1 MNDIA
6 AAIGLSNLTLL
17 DDTMIKHKSNGR
29 YYDQALQNIPGVT
42 LLTRHDDRESSH
54 WIYTLRV
61 ENRDG
66 FMKMM
71 KEKGIEVSKVHERN
85 DKHTC
90 MKEFRVAL
98 PTLDV
103 VADDMICIPVGWW
116 VSDENSKYIID
127 CIKGGW

>member
-6 AAIGLSNLTLL
+6 ATIGLANLSLL
-17 DDTMIKHKSNGR
+17 DDTIATHKSNGE
-29 YYDQALQNIPGVT
+29 YYDQALWKIPGVT

-54 WIYTLRV
+54 WIYTIRV

-71 KEKGIEVSKVHERN
+71 KENGVEVSRVHERN

-90 MKEFRVAL
+90 MQDFRTAL
-98 PTLDV
+98 PTLDI
-103 VADDMICIPVGWW
+103 VAKDMICIPVGWW
-116 VSDENSKYIID
+116 VTKDQREYIVD
-127 CIKGGW
+127 CIKAGW